1 MIWII
6 SRIIK
11 YYKLIVHCEHVS
23 ASFIARE
30 YICKRNARKIGIK
43 NYDRLL
49 YYSDDQF
56 VIGENS
62 HIQGHANIWC
72 HDNEDTGPCKEGGRG
87 VFCVGSNV
95 YIGHGFHADCYNKVI
110 IKDECLLA
118 DDILIMTS
126 MHGMDPELRESYV
139 KQPITTREVVVEE
152 GCWIGSRVT
161 LLPGVTIGKKSII
174 GTNSVVTKCIPSYSI
189 AAGVP
194 AKVIKRFDF
203 SVHQWTEP

>member
-1 MIWII
+1 
-6 SRIIK
+6 
-11 YYKLIVHCEHVS
+11 
-23 ASFIARE
+23 
-30 YICKRNARKIGIK
+30 
-43 NYDRLL
+43 
-49 YYSDDQF
+49 
-56 VIGENS
+56 
-62 HIQGHANIWC
+62 
-72 HDNEDTGPCKEGGRG
+72 
-87 VFCVGSNV
+87 
-95 YIGHGFHADCYNKVI
+95 
-110 IKDECLLA
+110 
-118 DDILIMTS
+118 
-126 MHGMDPELRESYV
+126 MDPELRESYV